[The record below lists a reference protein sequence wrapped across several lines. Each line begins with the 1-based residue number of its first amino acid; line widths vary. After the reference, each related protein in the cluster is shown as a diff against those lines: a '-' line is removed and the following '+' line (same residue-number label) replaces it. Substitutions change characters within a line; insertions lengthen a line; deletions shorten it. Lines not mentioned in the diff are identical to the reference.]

1 MTARLGLA
9 LLSITLLLTSC
20 TTGSHSKESADGS
33 RDTPVKVKYH
43 ARLGSDFEPIGHE
56 NGAFNLPR
64 RVRHISTGIVL
75 ILIDPG
81 TFMMGTP
88 LSEKHRDRDEAQHRV
103 TIDTPFY
110 LGETEV
116 TVSQWKQTMGP
127 GPETIPDNGEL
138 PISGVTWYRAREFVE
153 RLNQS
158 GEPGWR
164 LPNEAEWEYACR
176 ADTTTAFSFGED
188 ITPEQVNYNGKR
200 PYLRKERGLDRN
212 APVPVRSLPP
222 NPWGFYEMHGNLWE
236 WCDDLYLLDPVHD
249 KLPKVTTGLS
259 RVMRGGGFPSRG
271 KQARS
276 GYRDGYPPNSSG
288 PKYGFRVTKTLV
300 E

>member
-1 MTARLGLA
+1 MLTRLGLT
-9 LLSITLLLTSC
+9 LLSISLLLTSC
-20 TTGSHSKESADGS
+20 TPGSRSQESAEGSHDMG
-33 RDTPVKVKYH
+33 VKANYQ
-43 ARLGSDFEPIGHE
+43 ARLGSEFEPIGTQI
-56 NGAFNLPR
+56 GAFNLPR
-64 RVRHISTGIVL
+64 RVRHTPTGIVL
-75 ILIDPG
+75 ILVDPG

-88 LSEKHRDRDEAQHRV
+88 LSEKHRDRDEEQHIV
-103 TIDTPFY
+103 TIDTSFY

-116 TVSQWKQTMGP
+116 TVSQWKQIMGP
-127 GPETIPDNGEL
+127 GPERLPDNGEL
-138 PISGVTWYRAREFVE
+138 PIGGVTWYRAQEFVK

-158 GEPGWR
+158 GESGWR
-164 LPNEAEWEYACR
+164 LPKEAEWEYACR
-176 ADTTTAFSFGED
+176 AGTTTAFSFGED

-200 PYLRKERGLDRN
+200 PYLSKKRGLDRN

-236 WCDDLYLLDPVHD
+236 WCEDLYLKHPARDT
-249 KLPKVTTGLS
+249 LPQDTTGLS

-276 GYRDGYPPNSSG
+276 GYRDGYPPRSPG
-288 PKYGFRVTKTLV
+288 PKYGFRIAKTIG